1 MRIAVLSDIH
11 SNMDGLGA
19 VLADI
24 DDLQVDKIICLGD
37 NIGYG
42 PEPEQVMQT
51 LAEKDIVST
60 LGNHELAILD
70 QTYATSFNPKAR
82 KALQI
87 NKALLSIPSMTR
99 ISRLA
104 PFMIYRGC
112 RFVHG
117 LPPDLIAQYVS
128 KVSLTRL
135 THILNAIKEGIT
147 FVGHTHRLA
156 VYESGP
162 HGMEQKKFWKT
173 RVSLAKEHKYII
185 NTGSVGQP
193 RGGYNKATFVVW
205 DSKECTVESR
215 CVPYDTART
224 IGLMNRL
231 GIPREYADLLLSK
244 GRGPKGSKAT
254 GK

>member
-24 DDLQVDKIICLGD
+24 NALHVDKIICLGD

-42 PEPEQVMQT
+42 PQPEQVMQA

-60 LGNHELAILD
+60 LGNHELALLD

-87 NKALLSIPSMTR
+87 NKALLSIVSMTR
-99 ISRLA
+99 ISRFE

-135 THILNAIKEGIT
+135 THILNAIKEDVT

-162 HGMEQKKFWKT
+162 HGMELKKFWKT
-173 RVSLAKEHKYII
+173 RVSLAKGHKYII

-193 RGGYNKATFVVW
+193 RDGYNKATFVVW
-205 DSKECTVESR
+205 DSKACTVESR
-215 CVPYDTART
+215 CVPYDAVRT
-224 IGLMNRL
+224 IGLMKHL
-231 GIPREYADLLLSK
+231 GIPQVYADLLQC
-244 GRGPKGSKAT
+244 RGTNAI

>member
-19 VLADI
+19 VMADI
-24 DDLQVDKIICLGD
+24 QGLNVDKIICLGD

-42 PEPEQVMQT
+42 PEPEQVMQV
-51 LAEKDIVST
+51 LIEKNILST

-70 QTYATSFNPKAR
+70 RAYATSFKPGAR

-99 ISRLA
+99 ISRLD
-104 PFMIYRGC
+104 PFLIYRGC

-117 LPPDLIAQYVS
+117 LPPDLIAQYIS

-135 THILNAIKEGIT
+135 THILDAIKEDVS

-162 HGMEQKKFWKT
+162 HGMERKKFWKT
-173 RVSLAKEHKYII
+173 RVSLAKGHKYII

-193 RGGYNKATFVVW
+193 RGGYNEATFVVW
-205 DSKECTVESR
+205 DSQVSTVESR

-231 GIPREYADLLLSK
+231 GIPREYADLLRS
-244 GRGPKGSKAT
+244 KGSKAT